1 MFDSFTPLEDNL
13 QYEVSQN
20 SDKLMDN
27 SYLQEKNEEEHS
39 DTKLNLFSQDVSL
52 VQEKLLENS
61 DDNSFEDVTKFR
73 WINNLN
79 DISALSDSQSKGSP
93 P

>member
-39 DTKLNLFSQDVSL
+39 DTKLNLFSQDVSI
-52 VQEKLLENS
+52 VQEKL
-61 DDNSFEDVTKFR
+61 
-73 WINNLN
+73 
-79 DISALSDSQSKGSP
+79 
-93 P
+93 